1 MQVRGRELIN
11 QAKVAWIKTWQTVMV
26 FGTPPVTAITI
37 FAAYEQNVGK
47 INATLTFPI
56 LSLFNILRFP
66 LVVLPK
72 AMRATSDM
80 LNSIERIQVG
90 EKRGGGGERYIEAA
104 TPILLVLGPF
114 PFIHF

>member
-1 MQVRGRELIN
+1 
-11 QAKVAWIKTWQTVMV
+11 MV

-37 FAAYEQNVGK
+37 FAAYEANVGK

-80 LNSIERIQVG
+80 LNSIERIQVRN
-90 EKRGGGGERYIEAA
+90 RGVRQEGV
-104 TPILLVLGPF
+104 LLFVGSFFSWISIPECFLFPF
-114 PFIHF
+114 PSRCSLSSKWRSL